1 MCPPYAYRLRPLDRH
16 ADDDERHA
24 EDDLT
29 LTYTGQSQANLS
41 TRYLS
46 ISVSTQ
52 GQKSKILLK
61 LHVRL

>member
-29 LTYTGQSQANLS
+29 LTYTGLSQANLS

-46 ISVSTQ
+46 ISVSTAVAVEWW
-52 GQKSKILLK
+52 
-61 LHVRL
+61 VRLQQ